1 MEYFSEAHFRA
12 ITNRM
17 SLYEQRTYSDN
28 YQGLPMNEQFAIF
41 LSYNISDSDVVK
53 GIFYALS
60 NMGFKVY
67 LDCIVDANMKRNE
80 TDKNTAKRIQ
90 QRLKNS
96 KSLIYAQSPDAG
108 KSNWMPW
115 ELGVVDGHT
124 GKCMIMPVTKDAK
137 PVSPRREYLLLYPY
151 IMPYGIREE
160 MRVFTE
166 QYSIYGEDINSY
178 IRK

>member
-1 MEYFSEAHFRA
+1 
-12 ITNRM
+12 M

-28 YQGLPMNEQFAIF
+28 YQGLPMNEQFDIF

-90 QRLKNS
+90 QRL
-96 KSLIYAQSPDAG
+96 
-108 KSNWMPW
+108 
-115 ELGVVDGHT
+115 
-124 GKCMIMPVTKDAK
+124 
-137 PVSPRREYLLLYPY
+137 
-151 IMPYGIREE
+151 
-160 MRVFTE
+160 
-166 QYSIYGEDINSY
+166 
-178 IRK
+178 

>member
-28 YQGLPMNEQFAIF
+28 YQGLPMNEQFDIF

-108 KSNWMPW
+108 KSKRTRHRKSTHLLRP
-115 ELGVVDGHT
+115 LQR
-124 GKCMIMPVTKDAK
+124 CLSKDH
-137 PVSPRREYLLLYPY
+137 PRQRRRA
-151 IMPYGIREE
+151 G
-160 MRVFTE
+160 
-166 QYSIYGEDINSY
+166 G
-178 IRK
+178 

>member
-28 YQGLPMNEQFAIF
+28 YQGLPMNEQFDIF

-67 LDCIVDANMKRNE
+67 LDCIVDANMKSTASRCRSDYHRNGLRV
-80 TDKNTAKRIQ
+80 TDVR
-90 QRLKNS
+90 
-96 KSLIYAQSPDAG
+96 
-108 KSNWMPW
+108 
-115 ELGVVDGHT
+115 
-124 GKCMIMPVTKDAK
+124 
-137 PVSPRREYLLLYPY
+137 
-151 IMPYGIREE
+151 
-160 MRVFTE
+160 
-166 QYSIYGEDINSY
+166 
-178 IRK
+178 